1 MEGECDAKEQTK
13 EEGGHRAPALAL
25 GAPKTTIRRTAGEF
39 LRSLHM
45 GDNFSRL
52 DHVTA
57 LVLAAITAGGMSTA
71 TKIVFGP
78 SSRRGSTIL
87 AGQYPPEDMRIVQ
100 EGFGKQNRL
109 T

>member
-1 MEGECDAKEQTK
+1 
-13 EEGGHRAPALAL
+13 
-25 GAPKTTIRRTAGEF
+25 
-39 LRSLHM
+39 M